1 MNLSEKLENV
11 IEKMNN
17 RVSAIQV
24 SYYDR
29 LNEDATLYYF
39 YYNQNND
46 PTIIACPPNS
56 KPSSSSV
63 GVSLP
68 SSVHMDLDFRPNSG
82 ITEADLEKVIKTY
95 KILTENLLRKNVE
108 NGKVIR
114 KRVTTINKPNKITP
128 LVNKVKSK
136 KAGLYAQTAIARVKR
151 KRSNNVRDI
160 LNLDKQAKKDKS
172 FLENKE
178 NRMQNR
184 TFKRIHEIYM
194 TYPQARS
201 IADDIVNTL
210 YTRKISSYVIKY
222 PQNGTCVV
230 DQKGFSIDF
239 GGMNKKYMAKE
250 QLLDY
255 IAKDVLAK
263 ASRGEEL
270 SGEITKFIT
279 LHNA

>member
-1 MNLSEKLENV
+1 MNLSEKLQNAV
-11 IEKMNN
+11 NKMNN
-17 RVSAIQV
+17 KVSAIQV

-29 LNEDATLYYF
+29 LHEDATLYYF

-46 PTIIACPPNS
+46 PTVVACPS
-56 KPSSSSV
+56 GEKPTSSSLA
-63 GVSLP
+63 VSLP
-68 SSVHMDLDFRPNSG
+68 SSVHMDLDFRPSSG
-82 ITEADLEKVIKTY
+82 ITEADLETVIKTY
-95 KILTENLLRKNVE
+95 KILTENVLRKNVE
-108 NGKVIR
+108 NGRVVR
-114 KRVTTINKPNKITP
+114 KRVTTIEKPNRIIP

-136 KAGLYAQTAIARVKR
+136 KAGLFGQTAMARIKR
-151 KRSNNVRDI
+151 KRSNNIRDI
-160 LNLDKQAKKDKS
+160 LNLDKQAKKNKS
-172 FLENKE
+172 VLENKE
-178 NRMQNR
+178 NTMQDR
-184 TFKRIHEIYM
+184 RFRRVDEVYM

-210 YTRKISSYVIKY
+210 YTKKIASYSIKH
-222 PQNGTCVV
+222 PQSGTCVV

-255 IAKDVLAK
+255 IAKDILAR

-279 LHNA
+279 LHKA